1 MFGVCLKDILNSQIF
16 IEHMHART
24 HITDTDFFAV
34 EAETCVVSWETTR
47 DCILSSKH

>member
-1 MFGVCLKDILNSQIF
+1 MF
-16 IEHMHART
+16 IENMHART

-34 EAETCVVSWETTR
+34 EAGTCVVSWETTR